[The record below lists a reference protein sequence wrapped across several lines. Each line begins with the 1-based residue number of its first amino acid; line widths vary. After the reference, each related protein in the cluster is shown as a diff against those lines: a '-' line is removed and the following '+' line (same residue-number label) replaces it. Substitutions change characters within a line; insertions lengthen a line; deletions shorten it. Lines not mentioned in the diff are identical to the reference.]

1 MKKSELK
8 QIIKEEIS
16 NVTNEDKGIATQQ
29 DKHFEILSQF
39 PSSKILGAI
48 SSLMSIENF
57 NALMKKVGGKLNVKG
72 Y

>member
-16 NVTNEDKGIATQQ
+16 NIKNEGIATEQ
-29 DKHFEILSQF
+29 DRHFEILSQY
-39 PSSKILGAI
+39 SSTKILGAI

-57 NALMKKVGGKLNVKG
+57 NALMKKVGKKLNVKG